1 MKRCPTCNRTYPD
14 DTISFCLEDGV
25 PLLSVAASDP
35 GVSGLGANF
44 DPNVTL
50 KFDDPR
56 DTNPPPTQMID
67 PALLP
72 SVADL
77 TSQPPP
83 APPPPPTPTIQASGL
98 AQPEPAWQPPLATS
112 TPPPVTPVSISTNT
126 QEKKSMLPWLIG
138 GGLVLAFLGIG
149 IVGILVYAAMNG
161 DDNSNKPPVSTDK
174 TAKDDKT
181 ETSGD
186 KEDDGKPSET
196 NGDAASFKDDF
207 SDSKWP
213 TGAKGMNSVYQD
225 EQYIMQHGVANQF
238 IANYA
243 PDGVSDY
250 NTNGVKSVAV
260 TVKGLDAKAPQYGHG
275 LVLHGNVVNG
285 TQLNGYAFV
294 VQTAK
299 GQVSV
304 AHLNK
309 SALTFLVENK
319 AAPMVLKGAAEN
331 RLEVRLSGNKM
342 DFYVNNQLAA
352 SVNDKGDMTGRV
364 GFFTSTGGQVAF
376 DDLEIVK

>member
-35 GVSGLGANF
+35 GISGPGANF

-98 AQPEPAWQPPLATS
+98 AQPEPAWQPPPPVTS
-112 TPPPVTPVSISTNT
+112 TPPVTPVSVSNNT

-174 TAKDDKT
+174 TDKDNKNG
-181 ETSGD
+181 TSGD
-186 KEDDGKPSET
+186 KEEDGKPPET

-250 NTNGVKSVAV
+250 NTNGVNSVAV

-275 LVLHGNVVNG
+275 LVLHGSVVNG